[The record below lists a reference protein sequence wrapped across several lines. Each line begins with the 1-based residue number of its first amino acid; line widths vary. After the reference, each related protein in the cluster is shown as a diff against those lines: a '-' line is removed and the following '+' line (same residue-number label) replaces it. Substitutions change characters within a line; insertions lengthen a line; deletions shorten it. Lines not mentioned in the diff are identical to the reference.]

1 MLPSERPYLC
11 RMGIHLSQ
19 PRQTASGAVVETCLR
34 CDQVRAITS
43 EGAARG
49 TYVPAFRTALE
60 LAADPVVRL
69 EQLQLEVRDL
79 REHVRRLE
87 TLLWQRHPGAP

>member
-1 MLPSERPYLC
+1 MLPAERPYLC
-11 RMGIHLSQ
+11 QLGIHASQ
-19 PRQTASGAVVETCLR
+19 PRQTASGAVVEVCIR
-34 CDQVRAITS
+34 CDHVAAIVS
-43 EGAARG
+43 EGSNRG
-49 TYVPAFRTALE
+49 VYVPPFRTALE